1 MMDSAGRSYELGPRI
16 KRTGISDEVIFRFKD
31 LISRRVFTAGN
42 RLPPERELSQA
53 LGVSRPTL
61 RQAMKALQ
69 ILGVIRIRHGDASYL
84 AESASNILKEPIE
97 FALAL
102 KGISRTDLFET
113 RQTLEVRLASLAAQR
128 RTPEDLENMRSALA
142 DMRE

>member
-1 MMDSAGRSYELGPRI
+1 MELVLEPAPKSYKLGPQM
-16 KRTGISDEVIFRFKD
+16 TPLGASAEGALRFKA
-31 LISRRVFTAGN
+31 LISRRVFTAGS
-42 RLPPERELSQA
+42 RLPPERELAHA

-102 KGISRTDLFET
+102 KSI
-113 RQTLEVRLASLAAQR
+113 
-128 RTPEDLENMRSALA
+128 
-142 DMRE
+142 